1 MAQLTSGELIAGYRI
16 DGLAGHGGMGLV
28 YRATQL
34 SLGRTVA
41 LKLINPS
48 LADDPRFRE
57 RFERESKLAAAIDHP
72 NVLPVYEAGEV
83 DGTLFIAMRWVD
95 GTDLRTVI
103 HRGAGLE
110 PLRATRITSQVAAGL
125 DAAHRLGLVH
135 RDVKPANI
143 LIAAGSEHVYLT
155 DFGLIK
161 RIRGGDELTDSGEF
175 IGTIDYIAPE
185 QIRGDGCDA
194 RSDVYSLGCVLF
206 HCVAGR
212 VPFDVDT
219 GIAKIYAHLNE
230 TPPRVSELAPGVPPP
245 LSRVIERAIAKEP
258 DDRYPSAGAFARAAV
273 SATATAADGASATA
287 PASTVVLGPDAAARP
302 PPPLRRGRT
311 LPVLAVVL
319 LVASAGAAAVL
330 FGTGGSDPPGE
341 QTTQVEASSFEDGA
355 LLETTRGRP
364 YVIKA
369 GARFAVPPGERAA
382 FSVPGER
389 ARVVSAR
396 TLRRIPTMPREG
408 SLLRAYRSTVIWTVR
423 DRARRLIE
431 VAPGADFAVVPSTGL
446 AQIPVAEG
454 RRRTQLSVRAPSFVL
469 VGRRFE
475 LRARVRSRSGIPT
488 GTCVFY
494 RVSPGRPKERAN
506 TPTQDGRCAARLKVS
521 RYEQVQYSVKFIG
534 NQGWHSS
541 TAATPPIDVI
551 AG

>member
-16 DGLAGHGGMGLV
+16 DGLAGHGGMGVV
-28 YRATQL
+28 YMATQL

-41 LKLINPS
+41 LKLITPS

-110 PLRATRITSQVAAGL
+110 PPRATRITGQVAAGL

-143 LIAAGSEHVYLT
+143 LITARSEHAYLT

-175 IGTIDYIAPE
+175 VGTIDYIAPE
-185 QIRGDGCDA
+185 QIRGESCDA

-230 TPPRVSELAPGVPPP
+230 TPPRVSELAPGVPPA
-245 LSRVIERAIAKEP
+245 LSGVIERAIAKEP
-258 DDRYPSAGAFARAAV
+258 DDRYPSAGAFARAAA

-287 PASTVVLGPDAAARP
+287 PASTVVLGHDAAASP
-302 PPPLRRGRT
+302 PPPRRRGRS
-311 LPVLAVVL
+311 LPVLALLL
-319 LVASAGAAAVL
+319 LVASVGAAAVL
-330 FGTGGSDPPGE
+330 FATGGSDPPAKKSSP
-341 QTTQVEASSFEDGA
+341 VEASSFEDGA
-355 LLETTRGRP
+355 LLETTQGRS

-382 FSVPGER
+382 FSVSGER

-396 TLRRIPTMPREG
+396 ALRRIPTMPREG
-408 SLLRAYRSTVIWTVR
+408 SLIRAYRSTVVFSVH
-423 DRARRLIE
+423 DRTRQLIE
-431 VAPGADFAVVPSTGL
+431 AAAGADLAVVPSTGL

-454 RRRTQLSVRAPSFVL
+454 RRRTQLTVRAPSFVL
-469 VGRRFE
+469 VGRRFDI
-475 LRARVRSRSGIPT
+475 RARVRSRSGIPT

-506 TPTQDGRCAARLKVS
+506 TPTQDGRCAARLKVG
-521 RYEQVQYSVKFIG
+521 RYERVRYSVRFIG
-534 NQGWHSS
+534 YQGWHSS
-541 TAATPPIDVI
+541 TDATPPIDVI